1 MKTWRATHFS
11 VVTVHFADGR
21 PAEGYTDCDNLVIN
35 DGVLQFDVYEPR
47 GEDLELVEVRGY
59 ALAHV
64 LSYEI
69 VRGVAKPTEP
79 EAA

>member
-1 MKTWRATHFS
+1 MKTWRATHYS
-11 VVTVHFADGR
+11 VVTVHFTDGR
-21 PAEGYTDCDNLVIN
+21 PAEGYTDCDDVVVEN
-35 DGVLQFDVYEPR
+35 GVLRFDVYEPR

-59 ALAHV
+59 SLAHV

-69 VRGVAKPTEP
+69 VRGVAKS